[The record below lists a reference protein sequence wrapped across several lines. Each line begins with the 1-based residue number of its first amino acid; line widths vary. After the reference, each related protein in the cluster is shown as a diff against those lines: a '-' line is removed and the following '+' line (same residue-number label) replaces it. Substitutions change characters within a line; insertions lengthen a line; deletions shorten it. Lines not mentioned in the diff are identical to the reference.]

1 MDTRF
6 SNMTFQ
12 DALIGSLKN
21 LATRIY
27 LESQKTVPVDTG
39 ELKGSGSVK
48 HPGTANKI
56 SVITYKAPHAQL
68 LNRTQKASSGKKM
81 GGLRKKKT
89 TTSKHKR
96 TYPSGKTVMV
106 RKHKKNVGPRPAG
119 TGNGFLTKALQSQLS
134 SFVKDEF
141 PDKKGIIV
149 NGLGF

>member
-1 MDTRF
+1 
-6 SNMTFQ
+6 MTLQ

-56 SVITYKAPHAQL
+56 SVITYTAPYAQRI
-68 LNRTQKASSGKKM
+68 NQTQGASSGKKW
-81 GGLRKKKT
+81 GGLRDERMTVKA
-89 TTSKHKR
+89 HKR
-96 TYPSGKTVMV
+96 TYPNGKTVTV
-106 RKHKKNVGPRPAG
+106 QKHKKKVGARPAG
-119 TGNGFLTKALQSQLS
+119 KGNGFLTKALQSQLT
-134 SFVKDEF
+134 SFVRDEF
-141 PDKKGIIV
+141 PDKQGITV